1 MKYLRFLSLST
12 SAFLL
17 SFSAQSAFADDMSS
31 SCSFT
36 GGVVKLASDQAE
48 QLFSG
53 WAEQGHIVLACNGDK
68 LQSFEI
74 VAHREKTNGSVQLV
88 NDEGKELDYLIHING
103 VEVNS
108 ATPVNVLEA
117 SEGSTET
124 KATLSLSVIAP
135 DLNLDAQNVE
145 NYSNFVTLEAF
156 VI

>member
-1 MKYLRFLSLST
+1 
-12 SAFLL
+12 
-17 SFSAQSAFADDMSS
+17 
-31 SCSFT
+31 
-36 GGVVKLASDQAE
+36 
-48 QLFSG
+48 
-53 WAEQGHIVLACNGDK
+53 LACNGDK

-135 DLNLDAQNVE
+135 DLNRDAQNVE